1 MIGDFGRDQDDEK
14 ALAMAVAM
22 RRLGLIGSLYAV
34 ANMAP
39 TSPKPPLYLPYTS
52 PSSPPHLPHISPTSP
67 RYVIANMGDS
77 AMRAR
82 LAKGTVSALGAND
95 IRVAKGSRG
104 GERPAKGKG
113 KFAYEF
119 DCPYLADESEIDE
132 LPGHELA
139 FAAIEQA
146 PPSPHPRP
154 SRSPRP

>member
-1 MIGDFGRDQDDEK
+1 
-14 ALAMAVAM
+14 
-22 RRLGLIGSLYAV
+22 
-34 ANMAP
+34 
-39 TSPKPPLYLPYTS
+39 
-52 PSSPPHLPHISPTSP
+52 
-67 RYVIANMGDS
+67 MGDS

-146 PPSPHPRP
+146 ISPYLPISPLYLPPSPTTCSGNPRL
-154 SRSPRP
+154 SPNPTP

>member
-1 MIGDFGRDQDDEK
+1 
-14 ALAMAVAM
+14 
-22 RRLGLIGSLYAV
+22 
-34 ANMAP
+34 
-39 TSPKPPLYLPYTS
+39 
-52 PSSPPHLPHISPTSP
+52 
-67 RYVIANMGDS
+67 MGDS
-77 AMRAR
+77 LMRAR

-119 DCPYLADESEIDE
+119 DCPYLADESEIDD

-146 PPSPHPRP
+146 PPSPPP
-154 SRSPRP
+154 SP